1 MVLTEIQWEVKTDKP
16 FISMTNGRLF
26 QEVNNFILTGAEDGI
41 VRVYEEPSRKV
52 STITSVRSL
61 ETKCGPIF
69 HLKLHDIIRLV
80 SQDLIAADS
89 RGSVTLFCNGQ
100 IFMRTMPDKAA
111 GITALQI
118 HETLLGH
125 LFIITGNE
133 DGVLN
138 CFNAFDNLW
147 KIRLQ
152 DVVTEKIERLQNN
165 LSVTC
170 ILATAISSSSCPAM
184 DYIVVADSDKNLH
197 FIQDGKVITS
207 TSTPSIVKV
216 MVAGHFLHFDEVA
229 DSDETLT
236 QLALGCEDGTI
247 WICVDF
253 EVQTT
258 AQYSN
263 VGHTITHLHRLP
275 PLHSSYSISNGSK
288 HDSVSLSDQQAN
300 AASEKLDLLLCCG
313 QFPALL
319 VLREGKVLT
328 KLKLPDWTT
337 SICDFNNNQENRNSS
352 TVLIGCQDSTI
363 RAVKVS

>member
-1 MVLTEIQWEVKTDKP
+1 MMVFTEILWEVKTCKP
-16 FISMTNGRLF
+16 FISMTHGKLF
-26 QEVNNFILTGAEDGI
+26 QEENNFILTGAEDGV
-41 VRVYEEPSRKV
+41 VRVYEVPGRKT
-52 STITSVRSL
+52 SMITSVRSL
-61 ETKCGPIF
+61 ETKCGPVF
-69 HLKLHDIIRLV
+69 HLQLHDIIRLV

-118 HETLLGH
+118 HETMLGH

-133 DGVLN
+133 DGVVN

-147 KIRLQ
+147 RIRLH
-152 DVVTEKIERLQNN
+152 DIMSMKIERLQSTR
-165 LSVTC
+165 SVTC

-197 FIQDGKVITS
+197 FIQDGKVVIS
-207 TSTPSIVKV
+207 TSAPSVVKV
-216 MVAGHFLHFDEVA
+216 MVAGYFLHFDEVGNP
-229 DSDETLT
+229 DEKLT
-236 QLALGCEDGTI
+236 QLALGCEDGTV

-253 EVQTT
+253 EVQTAT
-258 AQYSN
+258 QYAN

-275 PLHSSYSISNGSK
+275 PIQNSYSSTNGNKNDQHS
-288 HDSVSLSDQQAN
+288 DSV
-300 AASEKLDLLLCCG
+300 SEKLDLLLCCG

-319 VLREGKVLT
+319 VLREGKVST
-328 KLKLPDWTT
+328 KHKLPDWTI
-337 SICDFNNNQENRNSS
+337 SICNFHQSDHDDAN

-363 RAVKVS
+363 QAIKVS